1 MSRIKVKTILITIF
15 VISAFSIK
23 RADAQSEPMFSQYTV
38 NEIFINPAYVGSHEF
53 SMNYVLKFNSKKI
66 TSPRNL

>member
-1 MSRIKVKTILITIF
+1 MSRIKVKTIFIIIF

-23 RADAQSEPMFSQYTV
+23 RADAQSEPMFSKYTF
-38 NEIFINPAYVGSHEF
+38 NEILIKPANAGFYEF

-66 TSPRNL
+66 TSPRNF